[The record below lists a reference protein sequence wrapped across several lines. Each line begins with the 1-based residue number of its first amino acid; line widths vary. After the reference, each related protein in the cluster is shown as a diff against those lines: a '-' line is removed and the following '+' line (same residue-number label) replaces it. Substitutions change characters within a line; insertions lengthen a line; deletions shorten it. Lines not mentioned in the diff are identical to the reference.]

1 MKREIVDFMK
11 QPVKTVVTCEAIFV
25 GNFLIAQRTEQEVF
39 QHSDHLSFEIMMV
52 KWTPEKSLAVFL
64 DFYI

>member
-1 MKREIVDFMK
+1 MEREIIDFMK
-11 QPVKTVVTCEAIFV
+11 QPVETVVTCKAIFV

-39 QHSDHLSFEIMMV
+39 QHSDHLCFEIMMV
-52 KWTPEKSLAVFL
+52 KWTPEKSLAVFS